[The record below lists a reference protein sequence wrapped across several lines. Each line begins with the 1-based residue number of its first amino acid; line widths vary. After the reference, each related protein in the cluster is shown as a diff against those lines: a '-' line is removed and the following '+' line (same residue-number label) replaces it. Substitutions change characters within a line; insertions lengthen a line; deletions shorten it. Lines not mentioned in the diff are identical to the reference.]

1 MKYIPVF
8 EKIVIMI
15 LVIMMIL
22 VLIVSLVQL
31 GYTIFDYISDEPFHL
46 LNDKVMMGLFGS
58 ILMVLIG
65 IELLDTV
72 KMYLK
77 EDVVRV
83 EIIILVAIIALAKKI
98 IVMDFKSYDYL
109 GMIGL
114 AAVLITLA
122 VAYYLIKRS
131 DHKYGAADLFKK
143 KENKD

>member
-8 EKIVIMI
+8 EKIVIII

-31 GYTIFDYISDEPFHL
+31 GYTIFDYMSGEPFHL

-98 IVMDFKSYDYL
+98 IVMDFKSYDYM
-109 GMIGL
+109 GMLGL
-114 AAVLITLA
+114 AALLTTLA
-122 VAYYLIKRS
+122 VAYYLIKHS
-131 DHKYGAADLFKK
+131 DHKYGSSSFFKK
-143 KENKD
+143 ESNSK

>member
-1 MKYIPVF
+1 MKYLPAF
-8 EKIVIMI
+8 EKIIIWI
-15 LVIMMIL
+15 LLVMMLL

-31 GYTIFDYISDEPFHL
+31 GYTIFDYISGEPFHI

-65 IELLDTV
+65 IELLDTI

-98 IVMDFKSYDYL
+98 IIMDFNDLDALS
-109 GMIGL
+109 MIGL
-114 AAVLITLA
+114 AALLISLA
-122 VAYYLIKRS
+122 AAYFLIKHS
-131 DHKYGAADLFKK
+131 DHKFGTGSLLHKK
-143 KENKD
+143 

>member
-8 EKIVIMI
+8 EKIVIII

-31 GYTIFDYISDEPFHL
+31 GYTIFDYMSGEPFHL

-98 IVMDFKSYDYL
+98 IVMDFKSYDYM
-109 GMIGL
+109 GMLGL
-114 AAVLITLA
+114 AALLTTLA
-122 VAYYLIKRS
+122 VAYYLIKHS
-131 DHKYGAADLFKK
+131 DHKYGTSSFFKK
-143 KENKD
+143 GNNSN

>member
-8 EKIVIMI
+8 EKIVVTI

-31 GYTIFDYISDEPFHL
+31 GYTIFDYISGEPFHL

-72 KMYLK
+72 KTYLK

-98 IVMDFKSYDYL
+98 IVMDFDGYDSL
-109 GMIGL
+109 TMLGL
-114 AAVLITLA
+114 AALLITLA
-122 VAYYLIKRS
+122 AAYYLIKRS
-131 DHKYGAADLFKK
+131 DHNFGASGLFKK
-143 KENKD
+143 DKEE